1 YRAHPPSIC
10 STHDLIVHP
19 TLVGTLLHLLKL
31 HRIASYRDD
40 LHPPPD
46 RAVSAGPVVT
56 RPPAAART
64 PVRPADRRIV
74 FFVRPGY
81 PVLKI
86 RDLGNYR
93 RWGRGDEG
101 AALDLERR
109 GVLDAAR
116 DDGRCT
122 AACHEDGQDRQ

>member
-1 YRAHPPSIC
+1 MRPDEPRGGPC
-10 STHDLIVHP
+10 RGRRDRVVHQAR
-19 TLVGTLLHLLKL
+19 VGGYLLELQL
-31 HRIASYRDD
+31 HGIGTDRDD
-40 LHPPPD
+40 RQPPPD

-93 RWGRGDEG
+93 RWGRGD
-101 AALDLERR
+101 
-109 GVLDAAR
+109 
-116 DDGRCT
+116 
-122 AACHEDGQDRQ
+122 